1 MFIVHGDP
9 SLIGRLYDPRV
20 PNYPGASADMPVFWG
35 RMTKAMFQTLGFG
48 SNTQYSG
55 HFLVRNYPFSQIW
68 SSIWFNNLE
77 PILLKVLSP
86 LHTCLLQRLS
96 MSRML
101 AVEGQHAVG
110 QTDVF
115 ADAHRRI
122 LALGSAD
129 T

>member
-1 MFIVHGDP
+1 MPVEVTTAAWLMGMFIVHGDP

-20 PNYPGASADMPVFWG
+20 PNYP
-35 RMTKAMFQTLGFG
+35 LGFG
-48 SNTQYSG
+48 SNMQYSG
-55 HFLVRNYPFSQIW
+55 HFLVRNYPFSQLW
-68 SSIWFNNLE
+68 GSIWFNNLE
-77 PILLKVLSP
+77 PILLKVWSP

-115 ADAHRRI
+115 ADAQRRI
-122 LALGSAD
+122 L
-129 T
+129 